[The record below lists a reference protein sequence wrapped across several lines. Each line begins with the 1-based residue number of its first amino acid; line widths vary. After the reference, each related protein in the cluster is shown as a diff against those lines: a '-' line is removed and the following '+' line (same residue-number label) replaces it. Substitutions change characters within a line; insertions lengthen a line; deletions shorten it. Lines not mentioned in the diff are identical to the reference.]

1 MIDNFPQFRDALKA
15 NFDRLVSTNPPI
27 FQVDIDKNAFYQL
40 YQNSFPDGTNPM
52 YRVRREYDCSC
63 CHHFINQVGSIVIW
77 NEETKSFNTIWD
89 FDAPYPFTDVC
100 KALSAEVKR
109 HPLYERFF
117 IDTPRAGETYSY
129 ERGEKIIRWD
139 HFERLQCL
147 QHLYCQGCL
156 QR

>member
-77 NEETKSFNTIWD
+77 NGGRLFKNILSLIGLKSANQNLM
-89 FDAPYPFTDVC
+89 A
-100 KALSAEVKR
+100 
-109 HPLYERFF
+109 RFLF
-117 IDTPRAGETYSY
+117 LPISKKFRT
-129 ERGEKIIRWD
+129 
-139 HFERLQCL
+139 
-147 QHLYCQGCL
+147 
-156 QR
+156 

>member
-63 CHHFINQVGSIVIW
+63 CHQSGGFYRNL
-77 NEETKSFNTIWD
+77 E
-89 FDAPYPFTDVC
+89 
-100 KALSAEVKR
+100 
-109 HPLYERFF
+109 
-117 IDTPRAGETYSY
+117 
-129 ERGEKIIRWD
+129 
-139 HFERLQCL
+139 
-147 QHLYCQGCL
+147 
-156 QR
+156 